1 MTLKNKKNI
10 VFISFIILVTIFSTC
25 LCSNDIK
32 DEVCSPKCKSTGV
45 CFQSKCFCT
54 DGYLGDDCSIEIHT
68 KGFRVGIMLMVIF
81 FLVSIL
87 IGGLFSYIIFKCCS
101 FCCTS
106 SSKIPN
112 FKDDTLDLMETW
124 EKRNN

>member
-1 MTLKNKKNI
+1 MTIKNKKNLI
-10 VFISFIILVTIFSTC
+10 YVCLLILINNFTTC
-25 LCSNDIK
+25 LSTNAIT
-32 DEVCSPKCKSTGV
+32 DEICTPLCKSTGV
-45 CFQSKCFCT
+45 CFQSKCYCT

-68 KGFRVGIMLMVIF
+68 KGFRVGIILMIIF

-87 IGGLFSYIIFKCCS
+87 IGGISSYIIFKCCS
-101 FCCTS
+101 YCCVS